1 MIKYVSPQ
9 RDLSHASST
18 SMVRA
23 TRLEH
28 GELSVRVSRSHDG
41 HASGAPPRGRP
52 RLPIVA
58 AALYAVALAVALLAP
73 GAAHA
78 RDLVVFGEPT
88 LERALKSIGALWQA
102 RTGTRVNVFVAPSDL
117 SYAQIDRG
125 ARCDVVFGL
134 TGAVSED
141 AARRKIIHADTVRR
155 VLRNSLA
162 LIGTE
167 SSSAATAD
175 ATLADI
181 SRLIAG
187 KTLAIANPERE
198 VAGAHAVELL
208 RRIGVTVD
216 DHNKSV
222 AVAESS
228 AGVVSFLATNKAR
241 LGIVYATDAVA
252 GFKLVVPLSALELP
266 AIEYV
271 VAKAR
276 YPEVEPQPFM
286 SFLQSAEAK
295 ATFRSAGLAP
305 IDDQSVI
312 RREPASDL
320 IRIAKQLVAQDA
332 ATRLSA
338 YWGGDDD

>member
-1 MIKYVSPQ
+1 MIKSVSPQ
-9 RDLSHASST
+9 RDLSHALSARIVLS
-18 SMVRA
+18 A
-23 TRLEH
+23 KLEH
-28 GELSVRVSRSHDG
+28 GELSVRVFRSQDG
-41 HASGAPPRGRP
+41 HAAGALHRARSRP
-52 RLPIVA
+52 SAVA

-88 LERALKSIGALWQA
+88 LQRALKSIGALWQA

-134 TGAVSED
+134 AGAVSED
-141 AARRKIIHADTVRR
+141 AARRNIIHADTVRR

-167 SSSAATAD
+167 PGSGPTAN

-187 KTLAIANPERE
+187 KTLAIANPERD
-198 VAGAHAVELL
+198 VAGAHAVDVL

-252 GFKLVVPLSALELP
+252 GFRLVVPLPALDLP

-276 YPEVEPQPFM
+276 YPDVEPQPFLT
-286 SFLQSAEAK
+286 FLQSAEAK
-295 ATFRSAGLAP
+295 ATFKSAGLAP

-312 RREPASDL
+312 R
-320 IRIAKQLVAQDA
+320 
-332 ATRLSA
+332 
-338 YWGGDDD
+338 

>member
-9 RDLSHASST
+9 RDLSDALSA
-18 SMVRA
+18 SMVRCA
-23 TRLEH
+23 KLEP
-28 GELSVRVSRSHDG
+28 GELSVRVFRNHDG
-41 HASGAPPRGRP
+41 HEAGALHRARP
-52 RLPIVA
+52 QSSVVP
-58 AALYAVALAVALLAP
+58 AALRAVVLAVALLAP

-88 LERALKSIGALWQA
+88 LEKALKSIGALWQA

-125 ARCDVVFGL
+125 ARCDVIFGL
-134 TGAVSED
+134 AGAVSED

-162 LIGTE
+162 LIGTDPG
-167 SSSAATAD
+167 SGPTAN

-181 SRLIAG
+181 SRVIVG

-208 RRIGVTVD
+208 RRSGVTVD
-216 DHNKSV
+216 DRNKSV
-222 AVAESS
+222 VVAESS
-228 AGVVSFLATNKAR
+228 AGVVSFLATKKAR

-252 GFKLVVPLSALELP
+252 GFKLVVPLPALDLP

-276 YPEVEPQPFM
+276 YPDVEPQPFM
-286 SFLQSAEAK
+286 TFLQSAEAK
-295 ATFRSAGLAP
+295 ATFKSAGLDP
-305 IDDQSVI
+305 IDDQGVL
-312 RREPASDL
+312 RREPAPDL
-320 IRIAKQLVAQDA
+320 TRAAKQVAAQDA
-332 ATRLSA
+332 ATR
-338 YWGGDDD
+338 